1 MYPPCGGPHE
11 VIQVVASTAAALAH
25 LLLLYKPGCNI
36 YYHYSYRVRGV
47 TCCSCTALSYSLLA
61 FPDWLRVTDR
71 PCQGLAAAVL
81 LVSIAAAVDLA
92 LLPPDCAPLATERCG
107 LRRRDGVTKGG
118 GER

>member
-11 VIQVVASTAAALAH
+11 VIQVVTSTAAALAH

-47 TCCSCTALSYSLLA
+47 TCCSCTALSCSLLV

-71 PCQGLAAAVL
+71 PCRGLAAAVL
-81 LVSIAAAVDLA
+81 L
-92 LLPPDCAPLATERCG
+92 PPDCGPLATERCG